1 MVRGPALALVN
12 GSLARW
18 VLDEID
24 AIEIQAWENEGV
36 TTRRLRRESGHVVPG
51 CDRFPAMNRILLS
64 TLLSLAVLPS
74 GANGIPVNAAAA
86 PAAQQQYGLIIRG
99 GRVLDG
105 SGNPWF
111 LADVAVSGDRI
122 VVIGDLSGA
131 RGAVELDAGGL
142 YVTPGFID
150 VHSHASGG
158 LGSDDRNSAHT
169 LLYQGLTTVV
179 LDPDGRSPADLGA
192 ANAEL
197 MRRGIGVNA
206 ARMVGHGSTR
216 GAVLE
221 MDDRAPTA
229 DELAEMKAIVRA
241 GMEAGAFGLS
251 SGLFYAPGS
260 YAELDEVI
268 ALAEIA
274 AEYGGAYASHI
285 RDEADY
291 GIGVVASVDE
301 VIAVARAAGI
311 PGVVTHI
318 KALGPN
324 VWGESA
330 TIVQHIEEARAAGV
344 EMYADQ
350 YPYEASSTGLSS
362 ALVPR
367 WAQAGGRFEERM
379 TDSETRARIRAEM
392 VENLARRGGADRIQ
406 FTGGGPGMEGRTLH
420 DLATEQ
426 RVDPID
432 VSIEILTGGGP
443 GSIISH
449 NMHVDD
455 VHTLMVQPW
464 TMTSSD
470 GGIPTFGVGKPHPRS
485 YGTFPRK
492 IRRYVLEEG
501 SVTLPQAIRSMTSL
515 PATAFRITDRGIL
528 QKGAFADIAV
538 FDLERLT
545 DRATYADPHQYAEGV
560 MHVLVNGELA
570 LRDGAP
576 TGALAGRVLRRND

>member
-1 MVRGPALALVN
+1 MHPAHGIRV
-12 GSLARW
+12 
-18 VLDEID
+18 
-24 AIEIQAWENEGV
+24 
-36 TTRRLRRESGHVVPG
+36 

-64 TLLSLAVLPS
+64 TLLSLAIFPF
-74 GANGIPVNAAAA
+74 AA
-86 PAAQQQYGLIIRG
+86 PGTFTDAAGLPEAQQQYGLIIRG

-122 VVIGDLSGA
+122 VAVGDLSDA
-131 RGAVELDAGGL
+131 RGAVELDAAGL
-142 YVTPGFID
+142 YVTPGFVD
-150 VHSHASGG
+150 VHSHAAGG
-158 LGSDDRNSAHT
+158 LGSDDRNTAHT
-169 LLYQGLTTVV
+169 LLYQGMTTVV

-192 ANAEL
+192 SNAAL
-197 MRRGIGVNA
+197 MQRGIGVNA

-216 GAVLE
+216 GAVLRL
-221 MDDRAPTA
+221 DDRAPTA
-229 DELAEMKAIVRA
+229 DELAAMKAIVRA
-241 GMEAGAFGLS
+241 GMEEGAFGLS

-260 YAELDEVI
+260 YAELGEVI
-268 ALAEIA
+268 ALAEVA

-291 GIGVVASVDE
+291 NIGVVASVDE

-311 PGVVTHI
+311 VGVVTHI

-330 TIVQHIEEARAAGV
+330 TIVQHIEAARAGGV

-350 YPYEASSTGLSS
+350 YPYEASSTGLSA

-379 TDSETRARIRAEM
+379 ADADTRTRIRADM

-406 FTGGGPGMEGRTLH
+406 FTGGGPGIEGRTLH
-420 DLATEQ
+420 DLAAEQ
-426 RVDPID
+426 GIDPID

-455 VHTLMVQPW
+455 VRTLMVQPW

-470 GGIPTFGVGKPHPRS
+470 GGIPAFGTGKPHPRS

-492 IRRYVLEEG
+492 IRKYVLEDG
-501 SVTLPQAIRSMTSL
+501 FVTLPQAIRSMTSL
-515 PATAFRITDRGIL
+515 PAAAFRIADRGSL
-528 QKGAFADIAV
+528 RPGAFADIAV
-538 FDLERLT
+538 FDVERLT
-545 DRATYADPHQYAEGV
+545 DRATFTAPHQYSEGV
-560 MHVLVNGELA
+560 VHVLVNGELA
-570 LRDGAP
+570 LRNGAP
-576 TGALAGRVLRRND
+576 TDALAGRVLRRNE